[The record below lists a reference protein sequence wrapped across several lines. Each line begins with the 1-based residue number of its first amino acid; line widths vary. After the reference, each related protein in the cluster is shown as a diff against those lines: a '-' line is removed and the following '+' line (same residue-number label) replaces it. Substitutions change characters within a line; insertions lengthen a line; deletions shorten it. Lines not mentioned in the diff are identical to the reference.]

1 MYRPLLGLCSFGTLK
16 ECSKVCL
23 YLDWFVCETRNGPYT
38 KTLPLIMK
46 ENDQEEQ
53 TNKLEVAIVGN
64 DLSELATE
72 YAEIGF
78 DSFLDDG
85 VLKEVPIV
93 STLVGIYKVGSR
105 ISQFYS
111 TKKLYKFLFQLKG
124 VDLKD
129 RLEKIR
135 EINNSGKYASSVGG
149 KLLEIL
155 DKVDS
160 DNKPEIIGKLFRG
173 VLMGQIN
180 YSTFLRV
187 SHIVKNTFLEDIMWI
202 KDNSD
207 ENFVYGSM
215 TEEILLTTLTNTST
229 RKAKIPDDFE
239 QELPKG
245 ASYLTETGRA
255 LIRFGFD

>member
-1 MYRPLLGLCSFGTLK
+1 MIVKNNILCNI
-16 ECSKVCL
+16 
-23 YLDWFVCETRNGPYT
+23 WFNN
-38 KTLPLIMK
+38 KLPLIMK

-53 TNKLEVAIVGN
+53 PNKLEVAIVGN

-85 VLKEVPIV
+85 VLKEVPVV
-93 STLVGIYKVGSR
+93 STLVSIYKVGSR
-105 ISQFYS
+105 ISQYYS
-111 TKKLYKFLFQLKG
+111 TKKLYKFLFQLKD
-124 VDLKD
+124 VDLKV

-160 DNKPEIIGKLFRG
+160 DNKPEIIGKVFRG
-173 VLMGQIN
+173 VLKGEID
-180 YSTFLRV
+180 YSIFLRV
-187 SHIVKNTFLEDIMWI
+187 SHIIKNTFIEDIMWI
-202 KDNSD
+202 KQNSD
-207 ENFVYGSM
+207 ENFVYGSR
-215 TEEILLTTLTNTST
+215 TEEILLTTLTSTSK
-229 RKAKIPDDFE
+229 RKAKIPDDFG
-239 QELPKG
+239 QELPKR